1 MADHF
6 LMKSSV
12 PVEECISFGTGTV
25 LENHAALREVLLS
38 RVGPEAAELFAEPF
52 VSRDKAGSQ
61 FNIAWHSVHPGADR
75 ALADLDPVQRRAAED
90 RLHRLVPKIEAL
102 AEDPALAPMI
112 RGALSLA
119 SPQDIRVVN
128 GHPVLVNWGVWNR
141 TPTEAL
147 AAFMRKDAEAV
158 VPQGATAPIAAAAV
172 GAGAAPGAM
181 AGASQAAAMP
191 AAGGGGLSGGGLP
204 PVGMAAGGVDG
215 GPSRLH
221 PVAWVPLAVLL
232 GLALVTLI
240 WILWPGTR
248 VFPAASLV
256 DAGAVSDAQAAE
268 VAALRDR
275 RDALRAALEGAQ
287 CRADGALVLPGN
299 LTPEGLPVLPEGA
312 VQPEA
317 PVEAAP
323 DAPVAPRPDRVE
335 VPVDPT
341 NPVDTGSLLESI
353 EARTVLIVA
362 AGAGGMST
370 GSGFVVGPG
379 LIVTNQHVIEGAA
392 PQQIYVTNAALG
404 RAIPAQ
410 LLKQAGPF
418 ETTGADFALLQIADT
433 SLPAFALADPAGSM
447 KLHHVVTA
455 GFPGDVMETDQDFQ
469 ALMQGDLAAMPDLVV
484 VDGTVNAE
492 QQMMEGVEVLVHSA
506 PLAQGNSGGPLVDFC
521 GRVVGVNTFVRQG
534 PLRTLNFALAAGDL
548 AEFLAGTPA
557 AVTPDSADCS
567 PRVAYDGA
575 AAPTAPAGDVAAM
588 PEAAAADAAETA
600 PAAPEGE

>member
-6 LMKSSV
+6 LMKSVV
-12 PVEECISFGTGTV
+12 PVDDCLTFGNGTV
-25 LENHAALREVLLS
+25 LESHAALRDALLS
-38 RVGPEAAELFAEPF
+38 RVGPEAADLFAEPF

-90 RLHRLVPKIEAL
+90 RLHRLVPRIEAL
-102 AEDPALAPMI
+102 ADDPALAPMI

-128 GHPVLVNWGVWNR
+128 GHPVLVNWGVGNR

-147 AAFMRKDAEAV
+147 AAFMRRDAGTV
-158 VPQGATAPIAAAAV
+158 VAQGVAASVAAA
-172 GAGAAPGAM
+172 GTGEAPVQPGRTE
-181 AGASQAAAMP
+181 P
-191 AAGGGGLSGGGLP
+191 AANGGGSAIP
-204 PVGMAAGGVDG
+204 PGGMAAA
-215 GPSRLH
+215 PATPQEPARLH
-221 PVAWVPLAVLL
+221 PVAWLPLAVLL

-248 VFPAASLV
+248 VYP
-256 DAGAVSDAQAAE
+256 AVSVVDEAAISAAQAAE
-268 VAALRDR
+268 VKALRDR
-275 RDALRAALEGAQ
+275 RDALRAAFDGAQ

-299 LTPEGLPVLPEGA
+299 LSPEGLPVLPEGA
-312 VQPEA
+312 VPPQAPAEA
-317 PVEAAP
+317 VP

-335 VPVDPT
+335 VPVDPA
-341 NPVDTGSLLESI
+341 NQADTGSLLQAI
-353 EARTVLIVA
+353 EARTVLVVA
-362 AGAGGMST
+362 SAEGGLST

-379 LIVTNQHVIEGAA
+379 LIVTNQHVIEGAR
-392 PQQIYVTNAALG
+392 PQQIYVTNETLG
-404 RAIPAQ
+404 RAVPAQ

-418 ETTGADFALLQIADT
+418 ETTGADFALLQIAET
-433 SLPAFALADPAGSM
+433 NLPAFALADPTASM

-492 QQMMEGVEVLVHSA
+492 QEMMDGVEVLVHSA

-534 PLRTLNFALAAGDL
+534 PLRTLNFALAARDL
-548 AEFLAGTPA
+548 GEFLAGTPA
-557 AVTPDSADCS
+557 ATTPDRAACI

-575 AAPTAPAGDVAAM
+575 AATPAPAG
-588 PEAAAADAAETA
+588 E
-600 PAAPEGE
+600 

>member
-12 PVEECISFGTGTV
+12 PVEECISFGTGT
-25 LENHAALREVLLS
+25 LLDNHAALREVLLS
-38 RVGPEAAELFAEPF
+38 RVGPEAAYLFAEPF

-61 FNIAWHSVHPGADR
+61 FNIAWHSVHSGADR

-90 RLHRLVPKIEAL
+90 RLHRLVPKIEGL
-102 AEDPALAPMI
+102 ADDPALAPMI

-128 GHPVLVNWGVWNR
+128 GHPVLVNWGIWNR

-147 AAFMRKDAEAV
+147 AAFMRKDAGTV
-158 VPQGATAPIAAAAV
+158 VPQSAAAPIAAATV
-172 GAGAAPGAM
+172 GASAVAGMM
-181 AGASQAAAMP
+181 AGDAQAAAMP
-191 AAGGGGLSGGGLP
+191 AAGGGGLP
-204 PVGMAAGGVDG
+204 PVGMAAGGADG
-215 GPSRLH
+215 GPWRLH
-221 PVAWVPLAVLL
+221 PVAWVPLAVML

-256 DAGAVSDAQAAE
+256 AAGAVRDAQAAE
-268 VAALRDR
+268 LAALHDR

-312 VQPEA
+312 VQPDA
-317 PVEAAP
+317 PAEAAP

-335 VPVDPT
+335 VPVNPADPA
-341 NPVDTGSLLESI
+341 DTGSLLVSI
-353 EARTVLIVA
+353 EARTVLVVA
-362 AGAGGMST
+362 AGTGGIST

-392 PQQIYVTNAALG
+392 PQQIHVTNSALG

-469 ALMQGDLAAMPDLVV
+469 ALMQGDLAAIPDLVV

-492 QQMMEGVEVLVHSA
+492 QEMMEGVEVVVHSA

-521 GRVVGVNTFVRQG
+521 GRVIGVNTFVRQG
-534 PLRTLNFALAAGDL
+534 PLRTLNFALAAEDL
-548 AEFLAGTPA
+548 GEFLAGTPA
-557 AVTPDSADCS
+557 AVTPDRADCS

-575 AAPTAPAGDVAAM
+575 AAPTAPTGDT
-588 PEAAAADAAETA
+588 AAADPAEAA
-600 PAAPEGE
+600 PAGPESE

>member
-12 PVEECISFGTGTV
+12 PVQDCLSMGSGTV
-25 LENHAALREVLLS
+25 LENHAALREALLS
-38 RVGPEAAELFAEPF
+38 RIGPEAADLFAEPF
-52 VSRDKAGSQ
+52 VSRDKAKSQ
-61 FNIAWHSVHPGADR
+61 FNIAWHTVHPGADR
-75 ALADLDPVQRRAAED
+75 ALADLDPVQRRAPED

-102 AEDPALAPMI
+102 ADDPALAPMI
-112 RGALSLA
+112 RGVLSLA

-128 GHPVLVNWGVWNR
+128 GHPVLVNWGVLNR

-147 AAFMRKDAEAV
+147 AAFMRRDASTV
-158 VPQGATAPIAAAAV
+158 VASAPVEVVAGAGLAAATMAGGV
-172 GAGAAPGAM
+172 AAAEPVRAGGNAGGIDVPPSRGAAGAAPE
-181 AGASQAAAMP
+181 
-191 AAGGGGLSGGGLP
+191 
-204 PVGMAAGGVDG
+204 

-248 VFPAASLV
+248 IFPAASLF
-256 DAGAVSDAQAAE
+256 DEAEILDAQATEA
-268 VAALRDR
+268 AALRDR

-312 VQPEA
+312 VQPAA
-317 PVEAAP
+317 PAEAAP
-323 DAPVAPRPDRVE
+323 DAPVAPRPERVE
-335 VPVDPT
+335 VPVDPAD
-341 NPVDTGSLLESI
+341 PADTGSLLQAI
-353 EARTVLIVA
+353 EARTVLVVA
-362 AGAGGMST
+362 SSGDGLST

-379 LIVTNQHVIEGAA
+379 LIVTNQHVIEGAG
-392 PQQIYVTNAALG
+392 PEQIFVTNATLG
-404 RAIPAQ
+404 RAVSAQ

-418 ETTGADFALLQIADT
+418 ETTGADFALLQIAET
-433 SLPAFALADPAGSM
+433 SLPAFALADPTESM

-455 GFPGDVMETDQDFQ
+455 GFPGDVMETDQEFQ

-492 QQMMEGVEVLVHSA
+492 QQMMDGVDVLVHSA

-534 PLRTLNFALAAGDL
+534 PLRTLNFALAARDL
-548 AEFLAGTPA
+548 GEFLAGTPA
-557 AVTPDSADCS
+557 AVTPDQTDCS
-567 PRVAYDGA
+567 PRVAYGGA
-575 AAPTAPAGDVAAM
+575 ATPAA
-588 PEAAAADAAETA
+588 PEAAAEPAAADAAAPAETA
-600 PAAPEGE
+600 PSVTDGE